1 VVQNHDIQEYTISPK
16 RFVGML
22 IHHLFLFCANYPICP
37 HMLEFLLKVSY
48 SHAYVFTQA
57 IEVGHVMPW
66 GKIIFFS

>member
-1 VVQNHDIQEYTISPK
+1 
-16 RFVGML
+16 ML

-57 IEVGHVMPW
+57 IEVGHVMAW
-66 GKIIFFS
+66 GEIIFFHKIRCSIIANAF